1 MYCFL
6 IIFCHVPYIFTF
18 PSSSI
23 HLFSL
28 ITAGPFL
35 ADGTVCISAWYDCAV
50 ITESVRN
57 TPTTDLLPA
66 SAQPSCSIDHSET
79 DVSYHSSAAEDEPSY
94 NPPTAHVRPTHP
106 LKSFA
111 VPSVPAHGAAYEGV
125 ALPSTPLLSQ
135 TGKSIYLMIELMM
148 LNTAS
153 FSKRS
158 VLRVFD
164 ITGNHFPII

>member
-1 MYCFL
+1 ML
-6 IIFCHVPYIFTF
+6 SHV
-18 PSSSI
+18 
-23 HLFSL
+23 
-28 ITAGPFL
+28 TAGSFS
-35 ADGTVCISAWYDCAV
+35 ADAWYVLVCDVSVAV

-79 DVSYHSSAAEDEPSY
+79 EVSYHSSAAEDEPSY

-111 VPSVPAHGAAYEGV
+111 VPSVPAHGSAYEGV

-135 TGKSIYLMIELMM
+135 TG
-148 LNTAS
+148 TT
-153 FSKRS
+153 FRS
-158 VLRVFD
+158 LFQD
-164 ITGNHFPII
+164 